1 MHDLDKYSTETE
13 LIRLKEEWHGRL
25 KLFAVSYVRNPH
37 DAEDL
42 VQDTYFKLWESGMD
56 ITLCENIGALL
67 YTILRNKCLDYIK
80 HKVVELK
87 HNTALT
93 SAYNSLLANQYALE
107 DDSITIITNNQIKE
121 ALNKALLKL
130 PPQTREV
137 FIMNKFRDMKYKE
150 IAGELS
156 ISVKTVEYHI
166 SRAFTLLRKEM
177 GGYYTLL
184 YLIINL

>member
-1 MHDLDKYSTETE
+1 MHDLEKYSSETE

-25 KLFAVSYVRNPH
+25 KLFAVSYMRNPY

-42 VQDTYFKLWESGMD
+42 VQDTYFKFLESGTEIASCD
-56 ITLCENIGALL
+56 NVGALL
-67 YTILRNKCLDYIK
+67 YTILKNKCLDYIK

-87 HNTALT
+87 HNTVMVA
-93 SAYNSLLANQYALE
+93 AYNSLLANQYALE

-121 ALNKALLKL
+121 ALNKALMKL
-130 PPQTREV
+130 PRQTREV
-137 FIMNKFRDMKYKE
+137 FVMNKFRDMKYKE

-166 SRAFTLLRKEM
+166 SKAFTILRKEM